1 MQMSL
6 GLGHRQLCP
15 RRFHECKFTFKQV
28 NSAFVSHNP
37 YGLLTKCEVK
47 MAGYLPSSFLL
58 CVYGQKR
65 SQGPETYKKKNDTNI
80 QPS

>member
-47 MAGYLPSSFLL
+47 MAGY
-58 CVYGQKR
+58 
-65 SQGPETYKKKNDTNI
+65 
-80 QPS
+80 